1 MELKVLEWNLNLRSN
16 SNYENPDSNGY
27 KIPIFVGD
35 AIKNQDADIVI
46 LTEFVFC
53 NKASTFLKK
62 TFTDNDYDYYPK
74 RSMYRKKTQVNEDE
88 KEPRVNEI
96 LIDERNKQAAASA
109 DEKEPRV
116 NEILIA
122 WKKDRIKKDRIKLWK
137 NSENEIYRQDCSKSE
152 DVPNLLI
159 IPLSVERLKLW
170 VAGVRITMTSKKQP
184 PKDKTKRT
192 DFYIQQAELRYN
204 EMKMVYYHL
213 DKKTGDKSRVLIA
226 GDFNN
231 YRRGTPRKEWNFNR
245 ITCNRGDYTP
255 YTPNGDS
262 WDGEYIK
269 EDNTKKTNNEDNKKT
284 NNEDNKKT
292 IPPAPEDHFITKN
305 CFMENCKYERGFT
318 DTDKTKKIYQGDSLF
333 GIEPPNPDHAML
345 IGTLKF

>member
-16 SNYENPDSNGY
+16 RNNNIPD
-27 KIPIFVGD
+27 FVGD
-35 AIKNQDADIVI
+35 AINNQDADIVI

-53 NKASTFLKK
+53 ENANIFLNKTFL
-62 TFTDNDYDYYPK
+62 DNDYDYYSK
-74 RSMYRKKTQVNEDE
+74 ESMYDKNTQ
-88 KEPRVNEI
+88 
-96 LIDERNKQAAASA
+96 
-109 DEKEPRV
+109 V

-122 WKKDRIKKDRIKLWK
+122 WKKDRIKLW
-137 NSENEIYRQDCSKSE
+137 EEEIYRQDCSKSE

-159 IPLSVERLKLW
+159 IPLSVGECKLW
-170 VAGVRITMTSKKQP
+170 VAGVRITMTSQNKVLEG
-184 PKDKTKRT
+184 KTNLT
-192 DFYIQQAELRYN
+192 EFYIQQAELRYN

-213 DKKTGDKSRVLIA
+213 DKKAGDKARVLIA

-262 WDGEYIK
+262 WDGDKKYI
-269 EDNTKKTNNEDNKKT
+269 
-284 NNEDNKKT
+284 
-292 IPPAPEDHFITKN
+292 PAPEDHFITKN
-305 CFMENCKYERGFT
+305 CFMENCKYERDFT
-318 DTDKTKKIYQGDSLF
+318 KSTKEIYKNGDRLL
-333 GIEPPNPDHAML
+333 GIQPPNPDHAML

>member
-16 SNYENPDSNGY
+16 SNYENSDSNGY

-74 RSMYRKKTQVNEDE
+74 RSMYRKKTQVNKDE
-88 KEPRVNEI
+88 KE
-96 LIDERNKQAAASA
+96 L
-109 DEKEPRV
+109 RV

-122 WKKDRIKKDRIKLWK
+122 WKKDRIKLWK

-170 VAGVRITMTSKKQP
+170 VAGVRITMTSKNQP

-262 WDGEYIK
+262 WD
-269 EDNTKKTNNEDNKKT
+269 
-284 NNEDNKKT
+284 
-292 IPPAPEDHFITKN
+292 
-305 CFMENCKYERGFT
+305 
-318 DTDKTKKIYQGDSLF
+318 KTKEIYQGDSLL
-333 GIEPPNPDHAML
+333 GIQPPNPDHAML